1 MRPWRLGLI
10 KRTIT
15 VEWLQSGR
23 MESAV
28 SRSKQEARRRGVWQ
42 RRYWEHL
49 IRDEID
55 FERHC
60 DYIHY
65 NPVKH
70 G

>member
-1 MRPWRLGLI
+1 
-10 KRTIT
+10 
-15 VEWLQSGR
+15 